1 MCNLSQGVW
10 ERGMEKGVEKGRQE
24 GRAEGIQAMV
34 LSLQKFL
41 KDQALVAK
49 EVAEQFGLTQEI
61 AMKNVQQYWKS

>member
-10 ERGMEKGVEKGRQE
+10 EKGRLE

-49 EVAEQFGLTQEI
+49 EVAEQFGLTQET
-61 AMKNVQQYWKS
+61 AMKNVQQYWKD

>member
-10 ERGMEKGVEKGRQE
+10 EKGMEKGMEKGRK
-24 GRAEGIQAMV
+24 EGIQALV

-49 EVAEQFGLTQEI
+49 EVAEQFGLSQET
-61 AMKNVQQYWKS
+61 AMKNVQQYWKD